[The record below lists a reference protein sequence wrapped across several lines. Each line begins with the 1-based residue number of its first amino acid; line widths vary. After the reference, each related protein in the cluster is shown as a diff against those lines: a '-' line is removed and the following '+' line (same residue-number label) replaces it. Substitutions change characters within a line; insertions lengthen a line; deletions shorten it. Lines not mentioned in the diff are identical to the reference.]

1 MARTQTLWVLISLSI
16 FALVRCQIGT
26 TEEVTMDL
34 ETDLVTIS
42 SHPTTAATTILSTSH
57 TDLPASTSQTDPPS
71 ASTSNIITTVKQT
84 TNPTPAATSASKSPN
99 PEGTTVMET
108 EIIGT
113 TSLEGTSRTDVE
125 PKTTSKSQT
134 EPESTSKPVTP
145 VTGGDSEPLSAGAI
159 AGIVVGAVAGAAL
172 IAGGVAVIVY
182 FCQRTS
188 TSVKPSDGDVKLVS
202 NEAGQGGIEMTA
214 TNELNPVEEIEDVP

>member
-1 MARTQTLWVLISLSI
+1 
-16 FALVRCQIGT
+16 
-26 TEEVTMDL
+26 
-34 ETDLVTIS
+34 
-42 SHPTTAATTILSTSH
+42 
-57 TDLPASTSQTDPPS
+57 
-71 ASTSNIITTVKQT
+71 
-84 TNPTPAATSASKSPN
+84 
-99 PEGTTVMET
+99 MET

-113 TSLEGTSRTDVE
+113 TSLEGTSRTDME

-134 EPESTSKPVTP
+134 EAESTSKPVTP

-172 IAGGVAVIVY
+172 IAGGAAVIVY

-202 NEAGQGGIEMTA
+202 NEMTAGQGEIEMTA
-214 TNELNPVEEIEDVP
+214 TNELNPVEEIEDIP